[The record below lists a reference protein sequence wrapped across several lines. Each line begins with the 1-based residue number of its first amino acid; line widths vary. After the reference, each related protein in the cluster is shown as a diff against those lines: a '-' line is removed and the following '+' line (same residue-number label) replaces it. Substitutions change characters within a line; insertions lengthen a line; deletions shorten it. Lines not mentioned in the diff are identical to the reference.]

1 MNIVAKASGLK
12 PAKKK
17 SVRNAIVDNILSQ
30 SYILRQTVILID
42 YKAQRLICRN
52 YNPSLKSIFEDEE
65 MDMPMEKGFLWKNLS
80 NEESTL
86 YKRILLIMSEYRKNN
101 SRSGHI
107 YYFTF
112 NVALQTHTHTGSIQM
127 IQFKAVPLFHINVYP
142 NKVPCFT
149 YSLLEPSSTLYSGNL
164 TLHDFTNQK
173 KYYYL
178 LLEKGNKESFVV
190 LEESELSIFQLV
202 AKGYVESEIA
212 EMLKISFGTLKYL
225 KSKILLLANVQSTT
239 QLIALLTRQGFI

>member
-1 MNIVAKASGLK
+1 MNIVDKVSGLK

-52 YNPSLKSIFEDEE
+52 HNPSLKSIFDDEE
-65 MDMPMEKGFLWKNLS
+65 MDMPMENGFLWKNLS
-80 NEESTL
+80 KEESTL
-86 YKRILLIMSEYRKNN
+86 YRRILLIMSEYRKN
-101 SRSGHI
+101 SALSGHI

-112 NVALQTHTHTGSIQM
+112 NVALQTNAGTIQM
-127 IQFKAVPLFHINVYP
+127 IQFKAMPLFHINVYP
-142 NKVPCFT
+142 NKVSCFT
-149 YSLLEPSSTLYSGNL
+149 YSLLEPSNALYSGNL
-164 TLHDFTNQK
+164 ILHDFTNQK

-178 LLEKGNKESFVV
+178 LLVKSNKESFVV

-202 AKGYVESEIA
+202 AKGYVETKIA
-212 EMLKISFGTLKYL
+212 EILKISFGTLKYL
-225 KSKILLLANVQSTT
+225 KSKILLQANVQSTA
-239 QLIALLTRQGFI
+239 QLIALLTKQGFI